1 MDVYKFGLND
11 ERRGEKAL
19 GCFSFVKEWE
29 AREAMRAEYIKGHAK
44 GLAEGRAE
52 VDLCTATA
60 YDCGLA
66 AGRADIQA
74 EWDRWVEI
82 NKEWIGQRA
91 VALAREKEAGY
102 ASGLASGLA
111 SGRAQMAQEVREAV
125 EALGMDARH
134 TRGVLEALEKLEGRG
149 K

>member
-44 GLAEGRAE
+44 GLAEGRA
-52 VDLCTATA
+52 
-60 YDCGLA
+60 
-66 AGRADIQA
+66 DIQA

-102 ASGLASGLA
+102 ASGLAA
-111 SGRAQMAQEVREAV
+111 GRAQMAQEVREAV